1 MPERIDFYFDF
12 SSSYSYIAH
21 RKIMNLGER
30 LDVPVVWK
38 PISLGAIFAA
48 LGHQLPKM
56 GSPKQKYIW
65 HDVVRSAREN
75 GLTYVWPDPFPV
87 NSIPAMRGFYFL
99 EARSS
104 EAAITYANAIFK
116 ATFGEGRDIGNPD
129 ILLDIVDDL
138 GVDVGVFKTAIS
150 SPEIKQ
156 KLKEETDAAMK
167 LGIFGA
173 PSLVVNGELFWGADR
188 LGAVERSINRERE
201 RERN

>member
-1 MPERIDFYFDF
+1 MPDQIDFYFDF

-21 RKIMNLGER
+21 RKVVELGER
-30 LDVPVVWK
+30 LGVPVVWR

-48 LGHQLPKM
+48 LGHQLPET

-75 GLTYVWPDPFPV
+75 GLPYIWPDPFPV

-99 EARSS
+99 DAQPG
-104 EAAITYANAIFK
+104 ADTIAYANAIFK

-129 ILLDIVDDL
+129 VLLNIVGGL
-138 GVDVGVFKTAIS
+138 GANVEAFKTAIS
-150 SPEIKQ
+150 SAQIKQ
-156 KLKEETDAAMK
+156 KLKQETDAAMQ

-173 PSLVVNGELFWGADR
+173 PSFVVDGELFWGADR
-188 LGAVERSINRERE
+188 LEAVERLVSREKV
-201 RERN
+201 